1 MKKIFLL
8 LICFVLILFV
18 SSFSN
23 KGFCTDPDSDFETLM
38 NNFIEEYLDLNP
50 QSAVYL
56 GFHQYDGKT
65 GDYSLESINSQIKWA
80 EDYRKKLSEIEPAA
94 LNKIN
99 YVNYEILLSEIQK
112 TLFSLKDR
120 NDYQTNPMRYA
131 GVIDVNIYIS
141 RDFAP
146 IEDRVRSIIAI
157 EKEAPK
163 IFAAARTNL
172 LESLPKPFIEIAIQ
186 SAKGGAEFLGKD
198 LVEALKEVKNETLM
212 KEFYTANNA
221 AIRELNNYAD
231 YLEKE
236 KLPKANNNYSIG
248 KDLYV
253 KMLEQE
259 MISMS
264 PEEILE
270 YGISRLKL
278 EQKLFEETAKII
290 DPGKKAIDV
299 FREIQKDHPTA
310 ESLIPDTKKNT
321 EAIRQ
326 FLIDKNIITVP
337 SEVRVLV
344 KETPQY
350 ARATSFASMDTPGP
364 FEKSLQ
370 AYYYVTPVESKW
382 SELQKEEWLTAF
394 NYYTTDVVTIHEA
407 YPGHY
412 VQFLHLN
419 ASDVSKL
426 QKILG
431 SYPFSEGW
439 AHYSEQMLIEE
450 GFGKDK
456 DPVTAAKYKLAQL
469 DESLLRY
476 CRLCVS
482 VMMHTQGMTVEE
494 GTKFFTDNCYYEEK
508 PAHSEAMRG
517 TYDPG
522 YLYYTLGKL
531 MLLKLRED
539 YKIQEGE
546 NYSLKKFN
554 DEILNY
560 GSPPIPLLREI
571 ILKDKNSRKEIL

>member
-1 MKKIFLL
+1 MKKIFLFL
-8 LICFVLILFV
+8 NLTMLI
-18 SSFSN
+18 SSVFFPA
-23 KGFCTDPDSDFETLM
+23 KGICIDKDSDFELLM
-38 NNFIEEYLDLNP
+38 NTFIEEYLDLNP
-50 QSAVYL
+50 QTAVYL
-56 GFHQYDGKT
+56 GLHQYDGKLS
-65 GDYSLESINSQIKWA
+65 DLSLESVNSQIKWA
-80 EDYRKKLSEIEPAA
+80 EGYLTKLLETDPTA
-94 LNKIN
+94 LSKSNYIN
-99 YVNYEILLSEIQK
+99 YKILLSEIKK
-112 TLFSLKDR
+112 TIFSLKDKDNYR
-120 NDYQTNPMRYA
+120 TNPMLYA

-157 EKEAPK
+157 EKEAPE

-172 LESLPKPFIEIAIQ
+172 AESLPKPYVELAIQ
-186 SAKGGAEFLGKD
+186 QAKGGADFLGKD
-198 LVEALKEVKNETLM
+198 LVDALKDVKNEALM
-212 KEFYTANNA
+212 SEFNTANNT
-221 AIRELNNYAD
+221 AIKELNDYAS

-253 KMLEQE
+253 KMLDQE

-270 YGISRLKL
+270 YGTYKLKL

-290 DPGKKAIDV
+290 DPAKKPIDV
-299 FREIQKDHPTA
+299 FKEIQKDHPTA

-370 AYYYVTPVESKW
+370 AYYYVTPVESNW
-382 SELQKEEWLTAF
+382 SDTQKDEWLSAF

-419 ASDVSKL
+419 VSDVSKL

-439 AHYSEQMLIEE
+439 AHYTEQMLIEE
-450 GFGKDK
+450 GFGTDK
-456 DPVTAAKYKLAQL
+456 DALTAAKYKLAQL

-482 VMMHTQGMTVEE
+482 IMMHTQGMTVEE
-494 GTKFFTDNCYYEEK
+494 GTKFFMDNCYYEEK

-539 YKIQEGE
+539 YKVQEGE
-546 NYSLKKFN
+546 NYSLKKFH

-571 ILKDKNSRKEIL
+571 ILKDQRKGKEIL

>member
-1 MKKIFLL
+1 MKKILLFLTG
-8 LICFVLILFV
+8 LILISV
-18 SSFSN
+18 ISN
-23 KGFCTDPDSDFETLM
+23 KGFCADPDSDFEALM
-38 NNFIEEYLDLNP
+38 NNFIEEYFDLNP

-80 EDYRKKLSEIEPAA
+80 EDYRKKLSEIETAA
-94 LNKIN
+94 LNKNN
-99 YVNYEILLSEIQK
+99 YVSYEILLSEIQK

-157 EKEAPK
+157 EKNAPE

-186 SAKGGAEFLGKD
+186 EAKGGAEFLGKD

-212 KEFYTANNA
+212 KEFYTVNNA
-221 AIRELNNYAD
+221 AIKELNNYAD

-264 PEEILE
+264 PEEILK

-290 DPGKKAIDV
+290 DPDKKAIDV

-326 FLIDKNIITVP
+326 FLIDKNIITIP

-382 SELQKEEWLTAF
+382 SETQKEEWLTAF

-412 VQFLHLN
+412 VQFLHLT

-450 GFGKDK
+450 GFGMDK
-456 DPVTAAKYKLAQL
+456 DTVTAAKYKLAQL

-482 VMMHTQGMTVEE
+482 IMMHTQGMTVEE

-546 NYSLKKFN
+546 NFSLKKFH

>member
-8 LICFVLILFV
+8 LTVLILV
-18 SSFSN
+18 SRIFFPA
-23 KGFCTDPDSDFETLM
+23 KGNCIDTDSDFELLM
-38 NNFIEEYLDLNP
+38 NNFIEEYLGWNP

-56 GFHQYDGKT
+56 GLHQYDGKLT
-65 GDYSLESINSQIKWA
+65 DYSLESVNSQIKWA
-80 EDYRKKLSEIEPAA
+80 ENYLNKLSETDPIT
-94 LNKIN
+94 LSKIN
-99 YVNYEILLSEIQK
+99 YTNYKILLSEIQK
-112 TLFSLKDR
+112 TVFALKDKNSYR
-120 NDYQTNPMRYA
+120 TNPMLYA

-157 EKEAPK
+157 EKESPK
-163 IFAAARTNL
+163 IFAAARNNL
-172 LESLPKPFIEIAIQ
+172 NESLPKPFIEIAIKQ
-186 SAKGGAEFLGKD
+186 AKGGADFLGKD
-198 LVEALKEVKNETLM
+198 LVEALKEVNNDVLM
-212 KEFYTANNA
+212 SEFYTVNNA
-221 AIRELNNYAD
+221 AIKELNDYAE

-264 PEEILE
+264 PEEILA
-270 YGISRLKL
+270 YGMNKLKQ
-278 EQKLFEETAKII
+278 EQKLFEETAFII
-290 DPGKKAIDV
+290 DPSKKAIDV
-299 FREIQKDHPTA
+299 FKDIQKDHPTA

-326 FLIDKNIITVP
+326 FLIDKNIITIP

-370 AYYYVTPVESKW
+370 AYYYVTPVESNW
-382 SELQKEEWLTAF
+382 SDTQKDEWLSAF

-439 AHYSEQMLIEE
+439 AHYTEQMLIEE
-450 GFGKDK
+450 GFGTDKDK
-456 DPVTAAKYKLAQL
+456 ITAAKYKLAQL

-482 VMMHTQGMTVEE
+482 IMMHTQGMTVEE
-494 GTKFFTDNCYYEEK
+494 GTKFFMDNCYYEEK
-508 PAHSEAMRG
+508 PANSEAIRG

-531 MLLKLRED
+531 MLLKLREN

-546 NYSLKKFN
+546 NYSLKKFH
-554 DEILNY
+554 DEVLNY

-571 ILKDKNSRKEIL
+571 ILKDQNSWKEIL